1 MKDSIADVIYKGD
14 KVGVVVWERYH
25 QIATFQYT
33 TNFIQQGLELAPL
46 MMPLRKAPYQ
56 FPNIHE
62 SYSGLPGLLADC
74 LPDTYGNTL
83 IDDWLRSQGR
93 SPSEF
98 TPVERLCYIGSRG
111 MGALEFRPAM
121 RSEATKAEQV
131 DVARLVDLAAKVLA
145 NRKGLS
151 VELDPEGLNDI
162 LRVGTSAGGA
172 RAKAVVAWNKTTNE
186 VLSGQTQAPEG
197 FQQWLMKFDGISESF
212 DGIRDPQGYGKI
224 EYAYSLMAAE
234 ARIEMT
240 QCRLYKEGGRAHFM
254 TRRFDRP
261 EDGDKLHYASLFG
274 IAHMNYSAPGTH
286 SHSYEN
292 YFETIES
299 LNIASKYQLEAF
311 RRMVFN
317 VLGCNKD
324 DHTKNFGFLLNQSG
338 QWQLAPAFDV
348 TYAHNP
354 LPGKWTASQQMSIC
368 GKRTNITLTDM
379 ITAARN
385 CNVATKPKLKAEVD
399 RVISALQLWPEA
411 AAKAEATEKQMEQI
425 ETTINKQISKAF

>member
-98 TPVERLCYIGSRG
+98 TPVERLCYIGNRG

-197 FQQWLMKFDGISESF
+197 FQQ
-212 DGIRDPQGYGKI
+212 
-224 EYAYSLMAAE
+224 
-234 ARIEMT
+234 
-240 QCRLYKEGGRAHFM
+240 
-254 TRRFDRP
+254 
-261 EDGDKLHYASLFG
+261 
-274 IAHMNYSAPGTH
+274 
-286 SHSYEN
+286 
-292 YFETIES
+292 
-299 LNIASKYQLEAF
+299 
-311 RRMVFN
+311 
-317 VLGCNKD
+317 
-324 DHTKNFGFLLNQSG
+324 
-338 QWQLAPAFDV
+338 
-348 TYAHNP
+348 
-354 LPGKWTASQQMSIC
+354 
-368 GKRTNITLTDM
+368 
-379 ITAARN
+379 
-385 CNVATKPKLKAEVD
+385 
-399 RVISALQLWPEA
+399 
-411 AAKAEATEKQMEQI
+411 
-425 ETTINKQISKAF
+425 